1 MLLLLLAVGGGSI
14 AASFHWPR
22 TSRFR
27 VTPLAQPSLESR
39 LASMPSGARAGFSF
53 AAFGDQRALAGGEW
67 ESMIASIDTLS
78 NRDRSLLFMLDTGDI
93 VNDGSHSD
101 QFKELAAILGEA
113 PSVPY
118 LVGVGNHEVNNNKS
132 GTARRNTA
140 TFLKPIDPQLSPER
154 LYYDKTIG
162 RVLFLFL
169 DSNDFAYDRGPES
182 RARLHAQ
189 LEWLT
194 ATLAQHPD
202 RPGHPTVA
210 VIHHP
215 LIQSSPK
222 HQEQA
227 RALWSFTYKGRTLPN
242 ILADGGVDLILCGH
256 THTYERFR
264 VTRDDGKGFYI
275 VNLSGRPRP
284 TFLWFGDDARRAQ
297 MIQSGA
303 ERFWLYEQGWRD
315 LDGWEFTQEDC
326 MVHDEA
332 DEYAVFRVEPDG
344 GMTMAVRFMNRPEL
358 SEPVRLLWGEGRTEL
373 PQRK

>member
-1 MLLLLLAVGGGSI
+1 MLALLLVVAGGSF

-22 TSRFR
+22 SSRFR

-39 LASMPSGARAGFSF
+39 LAAMPSGAQAGFSF

-67 ESMIASIDTLS
+67 ESMIASIDSLS
-78 NRDRSLLFMLDTGDI
+78 NRDPSLLFMLDTGDI

-113 PSVPY
+113 PSLPY
-118 LVGVGNHEVNNNKS
+118 LVGVGNHEVNNNKP
-132 GTARRNTA
+132 GTARLNTA
-140 TFLKPIDPQLSPER
+140 TFLKPTDPELGPER
-154 LYYDKTIG
+154 LYYSKTIG

-169 DSNDFAYDRGPES
+169 DSNDFAYDGSPGTK
-182 RARLHAQ
+182 ARLYAQ

-194 ATLAQHPD
+194 ATLKSRPD
-202 RPGHPTVA
+202 RPGFPTVA

-227 RALWSFTYKGRTLPN
+227 RALWSFKYKGKTLPN

-275 VNLSGRPRP
+275 VNLSGRPRA

-297 MIQSGA
+297 MIQTGA

-315 LDGWEFTQEDC
+315 LDGWEFNQEDC

-344 GMTMAVRFMNRPEL
+344 GMTMAVRFMNKPEL
-358 SEPVRLLWGEGRTEL
+358 SEPVRLLWGEGRSGQ
-373 PQRK
+373 PRSN